1 MVGTRAPLASE
12 AVRLHL
18 ISTNPGFCRPVNPQ
32 AHPPSPGWH
41 APIKGPALGAR
52 LAAQMGYKSYPGN
65 KVLTPGPGEPMLTHA
80 QLWTALDRLAAR
92 AGLSASGLAKAAG
105 LDPTSFNKSKR
116 ITPEGRERWPSTESV
131 AKALAATQ
139 TSLDTFVLLI
149 GESGHVMAQALPL
162 IGYSATG
169 NPAESSAAFDDA
181 GIPVGKSWAEITFP
195 DIDDENTYGIEVS
208 GNSLEPTY
216 RDGTLLIVS
225 PNASIHR
232 GDRVVVKTKDGKVT
246 VSELKRRTSKLIELR
261 SLDAAATERTVSLRD
276 VLWLQRIVWASQ

>member
-1 MVGTRAPLASE
+1 
-12 AVRLHL
+12 
-18 ISTNPGFCRPVNPQ
+18 
-32 AHPPSPGWH
+32 
-41 APIKGPALGAR
+41 
-52 LAAQMGYKSYPGN
+52 
-65 KVLTPGPGEPMLTHA
+65 MLTHT

-116 ITPEGRERWPSTESV
+116 ITPQGRERWPSTESV
-131 AKALAATQ
+131 AKALAATN

-169 NPAESSAAFDDA
+169 NPAEGSAAFDDA
-181 GIPVGKSWAEITFP
+181 GIPVGKSWDQITFP
-195 DIDDENTYGIEVS
+195 DIDDENTYGIAVS
-208 GNSLEPTY
+208 GHSLEPAY
-216 RDGTLLIVS
+216 RDGTVLIVS
-225 PNASIHR
+225 PNAAIHR
-232 GDRVVVKTKDGKVT
+232 GDRVVVKSKDGKVT

-276 VLWLQRIVWASQ
+276 VLWLQRVVWASQ